1 VAFSVRVW
9 VAIPFALE
17 KKGKIWGGN
26 RVRAA
31 TREDKSLRDASWWDV
46 AGGEGV
52 AERSA
57 WAEVKVSTCEVKKVT
72 EAPRSLT
79 MAMSWAR
86 SGAIA
91 S

>member
-1 VAFSVRVW
+1 MARY
-9 VAIPFALE
+9 E
-17 KKGKIWGGN
+17 E
-26 RVRAA
+26 RAA
-31 TREDKSLRDASWWDV
+31 TREDKSLSDTSRLVV

-57 WAEVKVSTCEVKKVT
+57 WAEVRDSTCEVKKVT

-79 MAMSWAR
+79 MSMSWAR
-86 SGAIA
+86 RGAIA